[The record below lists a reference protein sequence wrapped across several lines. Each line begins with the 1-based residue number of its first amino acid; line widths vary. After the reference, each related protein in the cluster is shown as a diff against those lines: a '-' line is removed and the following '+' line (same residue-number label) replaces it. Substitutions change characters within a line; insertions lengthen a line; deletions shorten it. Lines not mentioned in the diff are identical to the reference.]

1 MGMLARRFAEQL
13 RVQRLH
19 KWFATEPIFLVMAL
33 CLASFAI
40 TVSAQDRASVN
51 LVLALDAS
59 ASVNDNEFGMQRAGI
74 AFALRDPDVRAAI
87 IASPG
92 GVNIAITQWS
102 SISQQAVAVDWTSLT
117 DEVSIR
123 ELATR
128 VAGMPRHLSGGNT
141 MIHAGLE
148 FAGKL
153 HERAPI
159 PASRKVID
167 LSGNGHTDDLA
178 LLTETRRDLIE
189 DGIVINGLAIEED
202 PGNVTLHFAQHLIG
216 GPGSFV
222 ITATSWLD
230 FARAM
235 RLKLLRE
242 LEQQVVAR

>member
-1 MGMLARRFAEQL
+1 LALFVATFAQT
-13 RVQRLH
+13 
-19 KWFATEPIFLVMAL
+19 A
-33 CLASFAI
+33 
-40 TVSAQDRASVN
+40 SAQNRASIN

-59 ASVNDNEFGMQRAGI
+59 ASVNGNEFALQRAGI

-117 DEVSIR
+117 DDMSIR
-123 ELATR
+123 KLAKT
-128 VAGMPRHLSGGNT
+128 VVEMPRHLSGGNT

-153 HERAPI
+153 HESAPV
-159 PASRKVID
+159 PASRRVID
-167 LSGNGHTDDLA
+167 VSGNGHTDDLS
-178 LLTETRRDLIE
+178 LLVETRRDLIG

-202 PGNVTLHFAQHLIG
+202 PGNVTLHFAQYLIG

-222 ITATSWLD
+222 MTATSWLD

-242 LEQQVVAR
+242 LEQKLVTR